1 MLLKFRICPFY
12 SLVRLLLLPKQWNT
26 CTRSQFKVNK
36 FQLNAEELLFQTI
49 KYSFV
54 PSDILKHTEEAF
66 MLIFPLAKAQTKKV
80 YRNYHHLIVSFKT
93 LKMMAQLC
101 EINVTTENATF

>member
-1 MLLKFRICPFY
+1 
-12 SLVRLLLLPKQWNT
+12 
-26 CTRSQFKVNK
+26 
-36 FQLNAEELLFQTI
+36 
-49 KYSFV
+49 
-54 PSDILKHTEEAF
+54 

-80 YRNYHHLIVSFKT
+80 DRNYHHLIVSFKT